1 MRVVMFRG
9 SAVKRQQRIGDDKI
23 LVVFYNKPSMVVT
36 VREWESEKTNRYTDG
51 TVPRRQ
57 LVKNL

>member
-9 SAVKRQQRIGDDKI
+9 HAVKRQQKIGDDKI
-23 LVVFYNKPSMVVT
+23 LVVFYNRPAVVVSVT
-36 VREWESEKTNRYTDG
+36 DWENEKTNKFTDG
-51 TVPRRQ
+51 TVPRKQ

>member
-23 LVVFYNKPSMVVT
+23 LVVFYNKPSIVVT
-36 VREWESEKTNRYTDG
+36 VIEWESEKTNRYTDG